1 MRVINRSYTSSRYC
15 TYIDSCDELSR
26 SVRRNSYIL
35 RLTSTASD
43 FVGSHLPVDKRGN
56 IMMLTLTYANSFLP
70 YAVNPINGQLVP
82 VFSRTHIKTFLNR
95 LKVRFYRYFKGTY
108 KYFLCMEYGKDTK
121 RQHYHVLFFLS
132 YHVDYKKFVDLVREL
147 WIYGYTFPS
156 PSGDPYK
163 KALLRSY
170 DKGLSYAAKYVCKDV
185 SYYSLP
191 SVIKYHEYV
200 NSLPD
205 DSKSILMDGF
215 PRIYQS
221 NGIGSSLVSQ
231 LENDFENVVSNG
243 LYDSIRKCYVP
254 VPYYVYSKFFY
265 KNVPSFDSRV
275 GKNDKILYD
284 RVLRVDSSLLVEYKI
299 ASLCRHVSKDISFFN
314 LYFASLPDFKS
325 YSHQYSSS
333 ISWLKNN
340 LTSDIYTLSF
350 VFNVYRDYIRVSSDV
365 MLRYVNSFSDL
376 FSVDFVKNFVVSSSD
391 IYSNYIDSI
400 NSSIPLVN
408 CFSHSSFCSDLFF
421 HLDSL
426 LNIYTLYSNHV
437 ATVRETEFQSTFR
450 LKSSLKKLEFPKELC

>member
-56 IMMLTLTYANSFLP
+56 VIMLTLTYNNSYLP
-70 YAVNPINGQLVP
+70 YAVNPLNGQLVP
-82 VFSRTHIKTFLNR
+82 IFSRTHIKTFLNR

-132 YHVDYKKFVDLVREL
+132 YDVDYKKFVDLVREL
-147 WIYGYTFPS
+147 WIYGYTFPA

-205 DSKSILMDGF
+205 DSKSILLDGF

-231 LENDFENVVSNG
+231 LENCFENVISKG

-254 VPYYVYSKFFY
+254 VPYYVFSKFFY
-265 KNVPSFDSRV
+265 KNVPAFDSRV
-275 GKNDKILYD
+275 GKNGKILYD
-284 RVLRVDSSLLVEYKI
+284 RVLRVDSSLLVEYKL

-314 LYFASLPDFKS
+314 LDFASLPDFKYFS
-325 YSHQYSSS
+325 YQYSSS

-340 LTSDIYTLSF
+340 FTSDIYTLSF

-376 FSVDFVKNFVVSSSD
+376 FSIDFVKNFIISSSD
-391 IYSNYIDSI
+391 LYSNYIDSI
-400 NSSIPLVN
+400 KSSIPLVN
-408 CFSHSSFCSDLFF
+408 CFSHSSFCSDFFF

-426 LNIYTLYSNHV
+426 VNIYTLYSNHV
-437 ATVRETEFQSTFR
+437 ATVRDADFQSTFR